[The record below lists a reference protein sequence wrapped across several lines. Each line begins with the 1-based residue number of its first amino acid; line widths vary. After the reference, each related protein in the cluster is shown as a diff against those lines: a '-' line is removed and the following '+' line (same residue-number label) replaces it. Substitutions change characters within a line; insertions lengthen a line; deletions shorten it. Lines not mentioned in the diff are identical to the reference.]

1 MRCEIIST
9 GSEIMNGTIVDTN
22 SNYIM
27 KKLYN
32 LGIEVDLALSV
43 SDNKDKMIKVF
54 KESFDRSDLIYIIGG
69 LGPTKDDFTKEIVS
83 EITGLELILE
93 DNIISGLRER
103 YKKRNME
110 MPENNI
116 KQAYVPN
123 GATVLYNNH
132 GTAPGIYIN
141 IDNKKIFLFPG
152 PPRELIPM
160 FDSSVEYL
168 HVNNI
173 SNTVLTI
180 NTLDIGESKLELLLD
195 EIERQEGIEIVTYPK
210 DNRVDIQIKYKSDLD
225 SAIIDNLIKSIE
237 DKLVDK
243 VYGYNNKSL
252 EEMVLNKLLKN
263 NLKVAFA
270 ESCTGGLLSSRLTDI
285 PGSSEVLNR
294 SLVVYTY
301 DAKEDELG
309 VSRES
314 LREYGAVSSQV
325 ALEMARGV
333 RIKSNVDIG
342 VSVTGVAGPGKSEN
356 KDEGLVYIGIST
368 IDNDYYREF
377 NFTGKR
383 KIIKHLA
390 SSQAFVE
397 ILKNIKVD

>member
-210 DNRVDIQIKYKSDLD
+210 DNRVDIQIKYKSDLN

>member
-83 EITGLELILE
+83 EITGLELMLE
-93 DNIISGLRER
+93 EDIISGLRER

-152 PPRELIPM
+152 PPRELVPM

>member
-180 NTLDIGESKLELLLD
+180 NTLDIGESKLELFLD